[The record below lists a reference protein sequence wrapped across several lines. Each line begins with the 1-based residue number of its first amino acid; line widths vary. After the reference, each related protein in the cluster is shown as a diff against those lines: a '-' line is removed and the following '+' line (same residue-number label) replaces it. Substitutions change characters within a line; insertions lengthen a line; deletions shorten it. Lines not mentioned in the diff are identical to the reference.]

1 MVITIRKWAGRLGY
15 SHMGN
20 PHFQIEFVS
29 IWGPTYTR
37 AGFRFHTIL
46 MDGEFEKNE
55 AEMPNLVCNT
65 TAAKEY
71 VNKAKHSICTLK
83 EWMRGIVCMLPF

>member
-1 MVITIRKWAGRLGY
+1 
-15 SHMGN
+15 MGN

-46 MDGEFEKNE
+46 MDGEFKKVE
-55 AEMPNLVCNT
+55 AESLSLVCNT
-65 TAAKEY
+65 TAAKEH
-71 VNKAKHSICTLK
+71 VSKAEHSIHMLK
-83 EWMRGIVCMLPF
+83 KRMRGIVCILPFQYIP